1 MTGRALGWDPAA
13 GKVLAAHLDRLAVV
27 YVRQSTRKQVLE
39 NQESTRL
46 QYALTERAVALG
58 WARSRVLVIDDDL
71 GHSAA
76 VADSRLGFQ
85 KLVTEVTMG
94 RVGVVLG
101 IEMSRLA
108 RTGQDWHRLLELCS
122 LAGALL
128 ADPDGVYDPAQY
140 NDRLLLGL
148 KGTMSEAELYLIRQR
163 MMGGRLAKARRGEL
177 ALPVPIGYV
186 RRPSGEVV
194 LEPDEQAR
202 DTVALVFRLF
212 DQLLTLNAVL
222 RYLAGH
228 GIDLPVRLRSGPET
242 GELEWHRPS
251 RETLQNMLHNP
262 IYAGFYAYG
271 RQQVDPRRKKPGRPK
286 AGLVVTA
293 AEEWH
298 VFLPDRYPA
307 YITADQYR
315 ANLARL
321 ARNRNTSTS
330 LGVARDGPALLPGL
344 LRCVK
349 CGGHRMA
356 VQYQLQPAGDTRH
369 AYTCV
374 YLKANFGIEKSCQHV
389 SGRALDRYVEGQV
402 LAAIAPAALEVSMH
416 AAEHLEAERAVLD
429 KLWRQR
435 LERAAFAADRARRQ
449 YRLAEPENRLVVRQL
464 EADWEQALA
473 EQATLADEYARFTA
487 QCPPVLSQA
496 ERAAIRALAA
506 DIPALWAATTTTD
519 TDRKE
524 IIRAVID
531 RIEIDTVGESER
543 VDVAITWAG
552 GHTTYGQV
560 IRPVASL
567 EQLSY
572 YPRIVQVVTAA
583 VAEGLSYRQIADRL
597 NAAGLRPPKRR
608 ESFGPQG
615 VHDLVARLH
624 LRHSEHGTATGS
636 PRPPG
641 THDWW
646 MADLARELEMP
657 PITLY
662 NWITRGWV
670 TAAQQPERPHR
681 WYVTADQHELARLR
695 AIRAHP
701 QGFGSRQRYLQAHH
715 QQQEGDTQ

>member
-1 MTGRALGWDPAA
+1 MTAVALAWDPAA
-13 GKVLAAHLDRLAVV
+13 GKVHAAHLERLAVV

-39 NQESTRL
+39 NTESARL
-46 QYALTERAVALG
+46 QYGLVERAVGLG

-71 GHSAA
+71 GCSAG
-76 VADSRLGFQ
+76 VADGRPGFQ

-94 RVGVVLG
+94 RVGIVLG

-108 RTGQDWHRLLELCS
+108 RTGRDWHQLLELCS

-186 RRPSGEVV
+186 RRPSGEVI

-212 DQLLTLNAVL
+212 EELLTLNAVL

-228 GIDLPVRLRSGPET
+228 GIDLPVRLRSGPDT

-271 RQQVDPRRKKPGRPK
+271 RKQVDPRRKKPGRP
-286 AGLVVTA
+286 ATGLVVTA
-293 AEEWH
+293 CDDWY

-307 YITADQYR
+307 YISADQYR
-315 ANLARL
+315 ANQERL
-321 ARNRNTSTS
+321 ARNRNTANHPGT
-330 LGVARDGPALLPGL
+330 VREGPALLPGL
-344 LRCVK
+344 LHCVK

-356 VQYQLQPAGDTRH
+356 VQYQVQAAGDTRH

-374 YLKANFGIEKSCQHV
+374 YLRANFGIEQVCQNI
-389 SGRALDRYVEGQV
+389 SGRALDRYVVDQV
-402 LAAIAPAALEVSMH
+402 LAAIAPAALEASMR
-416 AAEHLEAERAVLD
+416 AAEHLEAERATLD

-435 LERAAFAADRARRQ
+435 LERAAFTADRARRQ

-473 EQATLADEYARFTA
+473 EQAELADQYARFTA
-487 QCPPVLSQA
+487 ASPPTLSTT

-506 DIPALWAATTTTD
+506 DIPALWTAPTTTNA
-519 TDRKE
+519 DRKQ

-531 RIEIDTVGESER
+531 RIEVDTVGNTER

-552 GHTTYGQV
+552 GHTTYGQA
-560 IRPVASL
+560 IRPVARL

-572 YPRIVQVVTAA
+572 YPRIVQLVTTAIAA
-583 VAEGLSYRQIADRL
+583 GQSYRQIADQL
-597 NAAGLRPPKRR
+597 NAEGLRPPKRR
-608 ESFGPQG
+608 EAFGPQG
-615 VHDLVARLH
+615 VRDLVARLH
-624 LRHSEHGTATGS
+624 LRHPDQRTGR

-641 THDWW
+641 PQDWW
-646 MADLARELEMP
+646 MADLARELDMP
-657 PITLY
+657 TITLY
-662 NWITRGWV
+662 SWITRGWV
-670 TAAQQPERPHR
+670 TAAQQPEPPHR
-681 WYVTADQHELARLR
+681 WYVTADQTELARLR
-695 AIRAHP
+695 EVRTHSR
-701 QGFGSRQRYLQAHH
+701 GFGSRQRFLDAH
-715 QQQEGDTQ
+715 QQQHESDMK